1 MERLKLYISTLFL
14 LFFLNGSAQDA
25 IYTSESIA
33 PGWTKLSFDAPEPS
47 TYTLAK
53 YAPAGNGNVL
63 DADGSSKSLHDIF
76 DDKIVLLN
84 FMYSTC
90 TDVNGC
96 PLATAV
102 FHKV

>member
-1 MERLKLYISTLFL
+1 MQMAVANHF
-14 LFFLNGSAQDA
+14 
-25 IYTSESIA
+25 
-33 PGWTKLSFDAPEPS
+33 
-47 TYTLAK
+47 
-53 YAPAGNGNVL
+53 
-63 DADGSSKSLHDIF
+63 DIF

-102 FHKV
+102 FHKVRNILNKDPKIGKQVSLISLSLIPIMTHQMS

>member
-1 MERLKLYISTLFL
+1 MERIKLYISTLFL
-14 LFFLNGSAQDA
+14 LFFLNASAQDA

-63 DADGSSKSLHDIF
+63 DADGSINHFTTYLMIKSFYLISC
-76 DDKIVLLN
+76 IVLVL
-84 FMYSTC
+84 MSM
-90 TDVNGC
+90 DV
-96 PLATAV
+96 L
-102 FHKV
+102 